1 MEITKGDSEMEV
13 RVYLDFVN
21 AWGDI
26 TDSTEIARFQNMRW
40 AEKFIEEAK
49 KEEDKITRIRVECK
63 Q

>member
-1 MEITKGDSEMEV
+1 MEV

-26 TDSTEIARFQNMRW
+26 TDSTEIASFRNMRW